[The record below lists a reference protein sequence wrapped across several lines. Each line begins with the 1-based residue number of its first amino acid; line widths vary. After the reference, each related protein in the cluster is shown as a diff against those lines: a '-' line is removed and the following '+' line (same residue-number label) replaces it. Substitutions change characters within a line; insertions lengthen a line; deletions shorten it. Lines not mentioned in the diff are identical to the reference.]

1 MRQLVRLGLCAV
13 ATVGAL
19 SLAACDEAEDEVP
32 GGNRRPEVSALEVT
46 SEEDARVV
54 IDFLASSKDADGNR
68 LRVLS
73 ATIDGQVV
81 ALDATGKTSFLP
93 PANFHGTL
101 PLAFSVSDGSTPVGG
116 TGTLTIRPVQDPVTT
131 TGSSQ
136 TLGEDGSQAFSLT
149 ATDVDGDPLTFEIAA
164 GPAHGTLSGTAPDL
178 VYTPAANYFGPDTVR
193 YQVSDGHST
202 AAADVTFNV
211 LPVNDAP
218 VAVAKTVSLSE
229 DSAHA
234 FALEGTDLEGN
245 ALTYAVTQQP
255 AHGVLLGTGANRT
268 YQPAANYFGPDEI
281 RFVVND
287 GLLTS
292 GVATVTFEVASVD
305 DPTTAQPVTVAAT
318 EDTAALVTLRG
329 ADGDGTPVSYTTS
342 APAHG
347 TLSGTAPTLTYTP
360 ELNYNGIDSF
370 TYTAT
375 AEGSTPATATVTVN
389 IAAVNDAPVP
399 VNATVSTEEDTAVA
413 IQLQASDV
421 DSTSLVYSIVSP
433 YEGTVTGTPPGIS
446 YTPPANFSG
455 TLTLG
460 FYASDSSG
468 GSSRGNLTIA
478 VTPVNDAPVAIAD
491 YVATDAGEPLEI
503 AVLSND
509 SDVDGEPLVIED
521 VSDPAHGS
529 AVIEGGKVIY
539 TPQDGFTGIDSLTYT
554 LADGAGATSTAAI
567 QVGVDDFPTGV
578 PLQSLVPQT
587 TGGSRNDS
595 LRRPSIS
602 RNGRYVAF
610 STIRG
615 LVPDDTNGISD
626 AYVYDRGKRTLQ
638 RVSVKADGSP
648 ANGAAT
654 EPQLS
659 GNGRYVVFVSIANN
673 LIPGDTNATYDV
685 FRRDLR
691 TGEVVRIS
699 VSSQGVEANGPSQ
712 EARISDDGNLV
723 VFSSTAFNLVA
734 SDVNGARDIFVRDVA
749 AGTTTRVSVS
759 PSGGDA
765 DVGSSSPVISGDGRR
780 VAFVSTATNL
790 VSGDDNAMQDVFV
803 RDLAAGT
810 TLRASV
816 STNGGEANGPSYYPA
831 ISHDGR
837 FVAFSSLADNL
848 TPGGES
854 RTLVR
859 DTTSL
864 ITTGAP
870 YAFASSLSLSGDGR
884 YLTVHDSSFTGLLD
898 RFAGLSSS
906 LIAPGSARWY
916 WPALSGNGRY
926 IAVVEDPSGA
936 IIVLPN
942 PR

>member
-1 MRQLVRLGLCAV
+1 MRKLARLGLCAV
-13 ATVGAL
+13 ATVG
-19 SLAACDEAEDEVP
+19 SLLVGACDSAEDESP
-32 GGNRRPEVSALEVT
+32 GGNRRPEVGSLMVT
-46 SEEDARVV
+46 AEEDARVV
-54 IDFLASSKDADGNR
+54 IDFLASSKDADGDR
-68 LRVLS
+68 LRVLT
-73 ATIDGQVV
+73 ATIAGEVV
-81 ALDATGKTSFLP
+81 ELDASGKTSFLP
-93 PANFHGTL
+93 PANLHGVL
-101 PLAFSVSDGSTPVGG
+101 LLAFSVSDGSTPVGG
-116 TGTLTIRPVQDPVTT
+116 SGTLTIRPVQDPVTT

-136 TLGEDGSQAFSLT
+136 TLREDGSQAFSLT
-149 ATDVDGDPLTFEIAA
+149 AMDVDGDPLTFEIAA
-164 GPAHGTLSGTAPDL
+164 PPAHGTLSGTAPDL
-178 VYTPAANYFGPDTVR
+178 VYTPAANYSGTDTVR
-193 YQVSDGHST
+193 YQVSDGLST
-202 AAADVTFNV
+202 AAANVTFNIV
-211 LPVNDAP
+211 PVNDAP
-218 VAVAKTVSLSE
+218 AAVARTISLSE

-234 FALEGTDLEGN
+234 FALEGSDLEGD

-255 AHGVLLGTGANRT
+255 AHGVLLGSGANRT

-292 GVATVTFEVASVD
+292 GVATVTFEVAGVD
-305 DPTTAQPVTVAAT
+305 DPTTAQQVTVAAT

-347 TLSGTAPTLTYTP
+347 TLSGTAPALTYTP
-360 ELNYNGIDSF
+360 EPNYSGSDSF

-389 IAAVNDAPVP
+389 IAAVNDAPVASDAA
-399 VNATVSTEEDTAVA
+399 VTTAEDTAVA
-413 IQLQASDV
+413 IQLQGSDV
-421 DSTSLVYSIVSP
+421 DSTTLTYSMSVSAQDGTLTGSGATRTFTP
-433 YEGTVTGTPPGIS
+433 AANLNGTRTLSFSVSDGARSSSGTVTVT
-446 YTPPANFSG
+446 
-455 TLTLG
+455 
-460 FYASDSSG
+460 
-468 GSSRGNLTIA
+468 
-478 VTPVNDAPVAIAD
+478 VTPVNDAPVAAAD
-491 YVATDAGEPLEI
+491 YVATDAGETLEI

-509 SDVDGEPLVIED
+509 ADLDGDALSIED

-529 AVIEGGKVIY
+529 VAIEGGKVIY

-554 LADGAGATSTAAI
+554 VADGAGATSTAAI
-567 QVGVDDFPTGV
+567 QVGVDDFPTGA
-578 PLQSLVPQT
+578 PRQILVPQT
-587 TGGSRNDS
+587 TAGSGNDS

-602 RNGRYVAF
+602 RTGRYVAF
-610 STIRG
+610 STIAG
-615 LVPDDTNGISD
+615 LVPEDTNGVSD

-648 ANGAAT
+648 SNGAAT
-654 EPQLS
+654 APQLS

-691 TGEVVRIS
+691 SGEVVRVS
-699 VSSQGVEANGPSQ
+699 VNSQGAEANGPSQ

-734 SDVNGARDIFVRDVA
+734 SDVNGARDIFLRDVA

-765 DVGSSSPVISGDGRR
+765 DVGSSSPVISGDGSH

-790 VSGDDNAMQDVFV
+790 VSGDNNAIQDVFV
-803 RDLAAGT
+803 RNLVAGT
-810 TLRASV
+810 TQRASV
-816 STNGGEANGPSYYPA
+816 STNGGESNGATSYPT
-831 ISHDGR
+831 ISRDGR
-837 FVAFSSLADNL
+837 FVAFASLADNL
-848 TPGGES
+848 TPDGDV

-859 DTTSL
+859 DTTSF
-864 ITTGAP
+864 ITTGAAYS
-870 YAFASSLSLSGDGR
+870 YAYGLSLSGDGR
-884 YLTVHDSSFTGLLD
+884 YLTLHDFSFTMLID
-898 RFAGLSSS
+898 RFAALSST
-906 LIAPGSARWY
+906 LIAPGSSRWY

-936 IIVLPN
+936 IVVMPN